1 MVVRAGAVD
10 EKEGKTGTA
19 HLLEHMMFKG
29 TKTIGT
35 TNYAQE
41 RKILNQIFSL
51 AAALEAEERKGSR
64 ARSDVRKRLKAKLT
78 SLQQAH
84 RRYVISNEIDRL
96 YTEAGGVNLNA
107 STSHDFTCYHVS
119 LPANKIALW
128 ARIESDR
135 LSNLVFR
142 EFFEE
147 RDVVKEE
154 RRQRKES
161 HPDGTLY
168 EELMISSFIRHF
180 YRRPV
185 IGWMED
191 IVQIAPSD
199 LEQFHRRFYAPNNV
213 TLAVVG
219 NVKVANVKRLITEY
233 FSPLSSQSI
242 TRPDIP
248 PEPAPGGERRVTLA
262 MEANPQL
269 LIAYHKPAPPHA
281 DDYVFDVLETILSDG
296 RSSRLYKRLVDERG
310 LAQHVDAYN
319 GVPGVRYDNLFIIA
333 GRPRD
338 GHTNEELERA
348 VYEILDEMKRE
359 DVTKEELQ
367 AAKNKI
373 AAHLTRQLTSNEG
386 MAELFVTSYALF
398 GDLRY
403 LMTYLD
409 RIDSVKAAD
418 IRRVISQYC
427 TPPHVPWG

>member
-1 MVVRAGAVD
+1 
-10 EKEGKTGTA
+10 
-19 HLLEHMMFKG
+19 
-29 TKTIGT
+29 
-35 TNYAQE
+35 
-41 RKILNQIFSL
+41 
-51 AAALEAEERKGSR
+51 
-64 ARSDVRKRLKAKLT
+64 
-78 SLQQAH
+78 
-84 RRYVISNEIDRL
+84 
-96 YTEAGGVNLNA
+96 
-107 STSHDFTCYHVS
+107 
-119 LPANKIALW
+119 
-128 ARIESDR
+128 
-135 LSNLVFR
+135 
-142 EFFEE
+142 
-147 RDVVKEE
+147 
-154 RRQRKES
+154 
-161 HPDGTLY
+161 
-168 EELMISSFIRHF
+168 
-180 YRRPV
+180 
-185 IGWMED
+185 
-191 IVQIAPSD
+191 
-199 LEQFHRRFYAPNNV
+199 
-213 TLAVVG
+213 
-219 NVKVANVKRLITEY
+219 
-233 FSPLSSQSI
+233 
-242 TRPDIP
+242 
-248 PEPAPGGERRVTLA
+248 

-427 TPPHVPWG
+427 TPTSRSVGMIGR